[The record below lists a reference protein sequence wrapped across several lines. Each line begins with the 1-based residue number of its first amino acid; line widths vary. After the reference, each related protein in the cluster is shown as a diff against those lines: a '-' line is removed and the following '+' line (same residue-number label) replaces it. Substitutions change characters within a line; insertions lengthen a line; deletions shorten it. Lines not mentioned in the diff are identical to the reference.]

1 MQKIND
7 QESQQLQELRTN
19 TLELVSTLGELSY
32 QKTILDFQI
41 TECQDK
47 IKELK
52 QKEINFFNQL
62 KQSYGNIVLN
72 IETGELTSA
81 N

>member
-19 TLELVSTLGELSY
+19 SLELVSTLGELSY
-32 QKTILDFQI
+32 QKIILDFQI
-41 TECQDK
+41 TECKDK

>member
-1 MQKIND
+1 MQKINE

-19 TLELVSTLGELSY
+19 TLELVGTLGELNY

-41 TECQDK
+41 SDCKDK

-62 KQSYGNIVLN
+62 KQNYGNIVLN
-72 IETGELTSA
+72 IETGELTPT

>member
-41 TECQDK
+41 TECKDK

>member
-7 QESQQLQELRTN
+7 QESQQLKELRTN